1 MVRAGRQ
8 TGSDAAAVRGE
19 CIAPCDK
26 VGLCGLA
33 VRDRA
38 GLVQSQPAQLAAFF
52 QIDATFDENAVAGG
66 GGQAADDAD
75 RCEITSAH
83 GQATTSRTNAR

>member
-1 MVRAGRQ
+1 
-8 TGSDAAAVRGE
+8 
-19 CIAPCDK
+19 
-26 VGLCGLA
+26 

-66 GGQAADDAD
+66 GG
-75 RCEITSAH
+75 R
-83 GQATTSRTNAR
+83 R